1 MKKNE
6 EKIEGGEIAVSGGFL
21 GWLDNFWYHYKW
33 PTIGIALLI
42 IVFTVCT
49 LQMCTSD
56 EDDVVLHYAG
66 DVQLSVGEIENI
78 CGVFEAVCP
87 EDYNNDGTKNIG
99 LMTHRVLLED
109 KIVALEKETD
119 SEGHKVN
126 SIDRTFNTQQYNDFY
141 DYIQTGESSIL
152 LISPELYRELRSV
165 DSDRDGKAD
174 RIVRLGA
181 LLGYIPEEAVD
192 EYAVRLGDTE
202 IYKSYSAI
210 RALPEDTL
218 ICLLEPNW
226 KGGKNS
232 KEKYYNREKQIFTAI
247 LEYSSDTKEDTAQ

>member
-1 MKKNE
+1 MKNND
-6 EKIEGGEIAVSGGFL
+6 EKIDGGKISVSGGFL

-87 EDYNNDGTKNIG
+87 ADYNNDGTKSIG

-109 KIVALEKETD
+109 KLAALEKETD

-152 LISPELYRELRSV
+152 IISPELYREVRAV
-165 DSDRDGKAD
+165 DSNRDGKAD
-174 RIVRLGA
+174 RIVTLYEVFGDKPVGA
-181 LLGYIPEEAVD
+181 YD
-192 EYAVRLGDTE
+192 DYAVRLGDTE
-202 IYKSYSAI
+202 IYQSFAAL

-218 ICLLEPNW
+218 ICFLEPNW

-232 KEKYYNREKQIFTAI
+232 KEKYYNREKEIFRAI
-247 LEYSSDTKEDTAQ
+247 VEYSQDNGEGAE